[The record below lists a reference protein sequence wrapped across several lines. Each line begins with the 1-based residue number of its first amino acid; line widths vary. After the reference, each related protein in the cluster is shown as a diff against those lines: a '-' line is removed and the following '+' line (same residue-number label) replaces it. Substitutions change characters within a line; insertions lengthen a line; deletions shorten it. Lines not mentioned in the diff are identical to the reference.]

1 MTGIST
7 GMRTGSRSGKRTNW
21 LPDLALRLYI
31 AFGICCLLL
40 AARAVPQALRLDQT
54 PEIRQL
60 EQPTSEFLAKIGVRG
75 HVQVLQTTPFH
86 LLVQVNC
93 TESSRQALERQL
105 HDLYG
110 IQEYRG
116 EQLIVLNGQPPL
128 RWRDFP
134 HLALALLGL
143 GNGLL
148 ALAAWTLTSRWFAKW
163 LTRPSTRRLP
173 SRLLRVSPLLTAAA
187 VVWAAAPP
195 LLLPLNLLLLL
206 WLRTR
211 RKQRLNLMSRR
222 TIVHGPQEAAIIL
235 MSYPPEHSAQVFKE
249 LGPDAVHTITLEISK
264 LPPISPEI
272 RAAVLATF
280 DGCLKQISRNA
291 SSEKVDPVL
300 FTRALTGYYLNSPL
314 RGQLVG
320 LSQPKRPRFNWSWLP
335 KAARILSGSS
345 IAALTLIPIAWSWQ
359 PQHQAP
365 LQSELDRLLST
376 RPTAVV
382 TLERNGETRAL
393 VGLRTDN
400 LNALRPLVSERAL
413 QLGLDPQRVSCLGI
427 KRTYYIPYRLL
438 GGILMAIGC
447 IALWR
452 RPRSQA
458 RVAEA
463 GTPPTA
469 SAPPPPPAAPPA
481 PAKATQ
487 ESVLKL
493 LPVDDIT
500 MEVGRGL
507 LSLVDPNQGSKLLER
522 VTTVRRHIALEL
534 GYILPGIRFRDN
546 LGLNT
551 SEYVIRIRDQE
562 VGRGLIQVNRYL
574 CILPEERL
582 DSLEGER
589 VLDPTFGL
597 PAIWIAPALREQA
610 EKLGATIL
618 DPVSV
623 VAAQLTK
630 IARERAADIF
640 TLNAGLELLK
650 QPQLEAVVEH
660 LQRRGFDHLDLWK
673 ILRELLR
680 QQVSIRDLTSILQGL
695 LEMCDSDTPHD
706 LMVEVA
712 RLAVRDSI
720 VRELCATDKTK
731 PPQDLI
737 LWRVTPELLDLLDD
751 QPGELL
757 CKLTLVGER
766 MRNAGHVAALLVPP
780 DLRCEVQKV
789 VLPLRAMRVLST
801 AEIPDWVNLRFF
813 HGEGKL

>member
-1 MTGIST
+1 
-7 GMRTGSRSGKRTNW
+7 
-21 LPDLALRLYI
+21 
-31 AFGICCLLL
+31 
-40 AARAVPQALRLDQT
+40 
-54 PEIRQL
+54 
-60 EQPTSEFLAKIGVRG
+60 
-75 HVQVLQTTPFH
+75 
-86 LLVQVNC
+86 
-93 TESSRQALERQL
+93 
-105 HDLYG
+105 
-110 IQEYRG
+110 
-116 EQLIVLNGQPPL
+116 
-128 RWRDFP
+128 
-134 HLALALLGL
+134 
-143 GNGLL
+143 
-148 ALAAWTLTSRWFAKW
+148 
-163 LTRPSTRRLP
+163 
-173 SRLLRVSPLLTAAA
+173 
-187 VVWAAAPP
+187 
-195 LLLPLNLLLLL
+195 
-206 WLRTR
+206 
-211 RKQRLNLMSRR
+211 
-222 TIVHGPQEAAIIL
+222 
-235 MSYPPEHSAQVFKE
+235 
-249 LGPDAVHTITLEISK
+249 
-264 LPPISPEI
+264 
-272 RAAVLATF
+272 
-280 DGCLKQISRNA
+280 
-291 SSEKVDPVL
+291 
-300 FTRALTGYYLNSPL
+300 
-314 RGQLVG
+314 
-320 LSQPKRPRFNWSWLP
+320 LS
-335 KAARILSGSS
+335 KAARILSGSL
-345 IAALTLIPIAWSWQ
+345 IAALTLTPIAWSWQ
-359 PQHQAP
+359 PQPQAP

-376 RPTAVV
+376 RPTVV

-400 LNALRPLVSERAL
+400 LNALRPLISERAL

-427 KRTYYIPYRLL
+427 KRAYYIPYRLL
-438 GGILMAIGC
+438 GGILMALGC
-447 IALWR
+447 IAALWR
-452 RPRSQA
+452 RPRPQA
-458 RVAEA
+458 RVAE
-463 GTPPTA
+463 TSPPPIV
-469 SAPPPPPAAPPA
+469 SVPPPPPVAPPA
-481 PAKATQ
+481 PAKATP

-493 LPVDDIT
+493 LPVEEVA

-534 GYILPGIRFRDN
+534 GYIIPGIRFRDN

-562 VGRGLIQVNRYL
+562 AGRGLIQVNRYL

-610 EKLGATIL
+610 EKLGATLL

-623 VAAQLTK
+623 VAAHLTK

-650 QPQLEAVVEH
+650 QPQLEAVVEL
-660 LQRRGFDHLDLWK
+660 LQRQGFGHLELWK

-695 LEMCDSDTPHD
+695 LEMCDSNTPHD
-706 LMVEVA
+706 LMVEFA

-737 LWRVTPELLDLLDD
+737 VWRATPEILDLLDD

-757 CKLTLVGER
+757 CKLTLLGER

-780 DLRCEVQKV
+780 ELRCEVQKV
-789 VLPLRAMRVLST
+789 ALPLRTMRVLST